1 MVYPRWKGK
10 FCKANTIKQKSK
22 LLPGGPH
29 RQRSSQELQNK
40 QPYTVKGPLES
51 IVSGFGIV
59 DLVFSLFQL
68 MKGCQ
73 HCQKNISLCDIEKE
87 TKPGLA
93 YILYIKCNECKSLIK
108 IYTSR
113 YHTNAEVKSDQ
124 SDEGRH
130 NVFDINSLCAAGN
143 CLCQVF

>member
-10 FCKANTIKQKSK
+10 FCKANTTEQISK

-29 RQRSSQELQNK
+29 RQRSPQEQQNK
-40 QPYTVKGPLES
+40 QPLTVKKLLEN
-51 IVSGFGIV
+51 IVSGFRIV
-59 DLVFSLFQL
+59 DLEFLLFQL
-68 MKGCQ
+68 MKGHQ
-73 HCQKNISLCDIEKE
+73 SCQKNISLCDIEKE
-87 TKPGLA
+87 TKRGLA
-93 YILYIKCNECKSLIK
+93 YILYKCNGCKSLVK

-113 YHTNAEVKSDQ
+113 YHTNAVVKSDQ
-124 SDEGRH
+124 SNEGRH